1 MSVAD
6 DTYVSLRSML
16 VSGRFKAGE
25 RLREPDLATT
35 LGVSR
40 TPLREAL
47 RSLQSEGLIT
57 LSGRGAT
64 VTQVS
69 PREVY
74 DLYMYRAVLEGFTAE
89 QAAQRNRNGELAP
102 AQIAT
107 LWSHIDAV
115 EGSDSEASRVESN
128 IRLHRFIAE
137 LSGNTSAIEALSRVW
152 AQIALTSALNL
163 TNEPWRGEMHD
174 QHRDI
179 AEAIDAAD
187 PQRAFDAGR
196 THVQTAAEVFRRR
209 TPAP

>member
-1 MSVAD
+1 MGVVD

-25 RLREPDLATT
+25 RLPEPELATT

-47 RSLQSEGLIT
+47 RSLQSEGLVT

-64 VTQVS
+64 VTRTS

-74 DLYMYRAVLEGFTAE
+74 GLYLYRAVLEGFTAE
-89 QAAQRNRNGELAP
+89 QAAQRNSDGELAP
-102 AQIAT
+102 SQIAT
-107 LWSHIDAV
+107 LWRHVNAV
-115 EGSDSEASRVESN
+115 EESDSDASRVDSN
-128 IRLHRFIAE
+128 ISLHRYIAE
-137 LSGNTSAIEALSRVW
+137 LSGNNSASEALSRVW

-163 TNEPWRGEMHD
+163 TNEAWRGEMHD
-174 QHRDI
+174 QHREI

-187 PQRAFDAGR
+187 PRRAFDAGR
-196 THVQTAAEVFRRR
+196 THVQTAAEVFRRL
-209 TPAP
+209 TPDS

>member
-1 MSVAD
+1 MGVVD

-25 RLREPDLATT
+25 RLPEPELATT

-47 RSLQSEGLIT
+47 RSLQSEGLVT

-64 VTQVS
+64 VTRTS

-74 DLYMYRAVLEGFTAE
+74 GLYLYRAVLEGFTAE
-89 QAAQRNRNGELAP
+89 QAAQRNRDGDLAP
-102 AQIAT
+102 TQIAT
-107 LWSHIDAV
+107 LWSLVNAV
-115 EGSDSEASRVESN
+115 EEPDSDAARVDSN
-128 IRLHRFIAE
+128 IRLHRHIAE

-163 TNEPWRGEMHD
+163 ANEAWRGEMHN
-174 QHRDI
+174 QHREI

-187 PQRAFDAGR
+187 PRRAFEAGR
-196 THVQTAAEVFRRR
+196 THVQTAAEVFRRL
-209 TPAP
+209 TPDS